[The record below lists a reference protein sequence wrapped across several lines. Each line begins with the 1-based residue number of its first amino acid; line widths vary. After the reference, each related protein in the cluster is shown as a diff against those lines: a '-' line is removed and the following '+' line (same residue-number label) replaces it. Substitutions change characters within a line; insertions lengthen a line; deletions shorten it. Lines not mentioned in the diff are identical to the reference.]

1 VVVEACR
8 ECIGNA
14 CRPPPL
20 TTTRRRSNI
29 CDLVSRR
36 TDTATWFG
44 LLGKKKRRRPSLC
57 RCWRRRGTDIRK
69 EKNTFYSNN
78 NILWSV
84 ISRLE
89 GQAVSCCLEN
99 PYRCARHSTSALGSR
114 AQRHT
119 PGDRGKLN
127 WSGHYNNTAFYI

>member
-1 VVVEACR
+1 MVEACKR
-8 ECIGNA
+8 VYRKRLSA
-14 CRPPPL
+14 A
-20 TTTRRRSNI
+20 TADDDYRRRSNI

-36 TDTATWFG
+36 TNTAIWFG
-44 LLGKKKRRRPSLC
+44 LLVKKKRRRCSLC
-57 RCWRRRGTDIRK
+57 RWWRRRGTEIRK

-84 ISRLE
+84 VSRLE

-99 PYRCARHSTSALGSR
+99 PYRCARPQHISTRQQSPKTHAGR
-114 AQRHT
+114 
-119 PGDRGKLN
+119 RGKLN